1 MEGCKM
7 IRLLLTVV
15 ILWVILALNYEKT
28 VDFIEKYD
36 MIDKTKK
43 IVYNITN
50 NIMEEVKE

>member
-50 NIMEEVKE
+50 NIMEEVKK

>member
-15 ILWVILALNYEKT
+15 ILWVILALNYDKT

-43 IVYNITN
+43 IVYNVTN
-50 NIMEEVKE
+50 NIMEEVKK

>member
-1 MEGCKM
+1 M

-15 ILWVILALNYEKT
+15 ILWVILALNYDKT

-43 IVYNITN
+43 IVYNVTN
-50 NIMEEVKE
+50 NIMEEVKK